1 MRDVDFYDA
10 RVVEGT
16 TTSIFLDNGKVED
29 ISVDFSRGAG
39 VRALCGGSWGFTSV
53 DGNFDLDKTIDS
65 AAKLAKTMD
74 NKTPKEKIN
83 LKSSPEPEVKNTPNV
98 KKDPR
103 NIPIEEK
110 VQLLK
115 DIGESANIEG
125 VSNTTAIYTESIVKF
140 EYTNSEGLDCEHE
153 LTRTGFAV
161 SAVASGNGEY
171 QVGRES
177 RFDVSGFELFDENDA
192 LALGE
197 SAGQT
202 AVDLLSAKKPKGG
215 NMPVIL
221 NPELAGVFVHE
232 AVGHASEAD
241 LVLEGN
247 SVFENR
253 IGEQIASSLVD
264 VIDDPTLHKYGYY
277 PFDAEGVQ
285 SSKTEII
292 KDGILNSYLHS
303 RETAAKLGGT
313 PGNSRAQ
320 GYSEPVVRMSN
331 TYIDNGESKF
341 EEMLEEIGN
350 GIYLIGSRGGQ
361 VNPGEGIFQF
371 NAEKGYLVENGE
383 ISSLLRD
390 VSLSGNTLEILKNVT
405 MVGDDLEMN
414 SGRCGKKGQLM
425 PVSDGS
431 PHILVSNAL
440 VGGA

>member
-1 MRDVDFYDA
+1 MRDADFYDA

-29 ISVDFSRGAG
+29 ISVDFSKGAG
-39 VRALCGGSWGFTSV
+39 IRALCGGSWGFTSV
-53 DGNFDLDKTIDS
+53 DGSFDLDKSIDS
-65 AAKLAKTMD
+65 AIKLARTMD
-74 NKTPKEKIN
+74 NKTPKEKIG
-83 LKSSPEPEVKNTPNV
+83 LKSAPEPVVENAPEI

-103 NIPIEEK
+103 NVPIEEK
-110 VQLLK
+110 VELLK
-115 DIGESANIEG
+115 DIGESADVEG
-125 VSNTTAIYTESIVKF
+125 VNNTTALYNESIIKIQ
-140 EYTNSEGLDCEHE
+140 YTNSEGLDCEHE

-161 SAVASGNGEY
+161 SAVASRNGEY

-177 RFDVSGFELFDENDA
+177 RFDVTGFELFDENDA
-192 LALGE
+192 LSLGE
-197 SAGQT
+197 SAGKT
-202 AVDLLSAKKPKGG
+202 AVDLLSANKPKGG
-215 NMPVIL
+215 NLPVLL

-247 SVFENR
+247 SVLENH
-253 IGEQIASSLVD
+253 IGEQIASPLVN

-285 SSKTEII
+285 SSKKDII

-303 RETAAKLGGT
+303 RETAAKLGGK
-313 PGNSRAQ
+313 PGNSRSQ
-320 GYSEPVVRMSN
+320 GYSTPVVRMSN

-341 EEMLEEIGN
+341 EEMVEEISN
-350 GIYLIGSRGGQ
+350 GVYLVGSRGGQ

-371 NAEKGYLVENGE
+371 NAEKGYLIENGE
-383 ISSLLRD
+383 ITSLLKD
-390 VSLSGNTLEILKNVT
+390 VSLSGNTLEILNNVR
-405 MVGDDLEMN
+405 MVGNDLEMN
-414 SGRCGKKGQLM
+414 SGRCGKKGQLT